1 MTLPAHFEE
10 YGNAPDDS
18 FSPNAPFP
26 WNPLHIG
33 EAMGMVGQYELDHNL
48 TPPPTL
54 MTMELDPSLEYRLN
68 DPHFMVIERNR
79 LYDFLELVKRPYYV
93 IGFLQESQPR
103 HLFNYQEFVNH
114 LSPLYANNFALPENT
129 PAFSVDDVLFLATK
143 LAHTTPAVHGLP
155 IRDKPTGPPND
166 DYVNLSLLK
175 TFLEFSGLPDMQ
187 AVARNAGIN
196 CGIKSSLHGLNKNKY
211 RPNDRQIEG
220 PRELL
225 MNPTDRT
232 VAVAKLDVRQFLKF
246 LKVIKVPDYHQCTRP
261 NIDQGRPIRFN
272 DIYGLLFKM
281 YFPVEAREFLERSKA
296 LRPGLKSE
304 SSPEP
309 KWVSVTD
316 LVEIFRGITDSAHGQ
331 VEQRPAVDLRL
342 VDEYL
347 LENLSF
353 SLVISAEVPV
363 NPTMRGYTGPY
374 ISNA

>member
-1 MTLPAHFEE
+1 MALPAHFEE
-10 YGNAPDDS
+10 YSNAPDVS
-18 FSPNAPFP
+18 FSPSAPFP

-54 MTMELDPSLEYRLN
+54 MPMELDPSLEYRLN
-68 DPHFMVIERNR
+68 DSHLMVIERNR

-93 IGFLQESQPR
+93 IGFLPESQPR
-103 HLFNYQEFVNH
+103 LLFNYQEFVNH
-114 LSPLYANNFALPENT
+114 LSPLYADNFALADNT
-129 PAFSVDDVLFLATK
+129 PAFSVDDVLLLATK
-143 LAHTTPAVHGLP
+143 LAHTTSAVHGSL
-155 IRDKPTGPPND
+155 IQDKPTSPLND
-166 DYVNLSLLK
+166 DYVNLSLLE
-175 TFLEFSGLPDMQ
+175 TFLEFSGLPEMQ
-187 AVARNAGIN
+187 AVDGNAGIN
-196 CGIKSSLHGLNKNKY
+196 CGIKSSLHGPEKNKY
-211 RPNDRQIEG
+211 SPKNHQIEG
-220 PRELL
+220 PREQL
-225 MNPTDRT
+225 MNPTDRI

-246 LKVIKVPDYHQCTRP
+246 LKVTNVPDYHQCTRP

-296 LRPGLKSE
+296 PRPGLKSR
-304 SSPEP
+304 SSTEP

-342 VDEYL
+342 IDEYL
-347 LENLSF
+347 QENLSF
-353 SLVISAEVPV
+353 PLAISTEVPV
-363 NPTMRGYTGPY
+363 NPTMRVYTGPY